1 MVIDRRGALGLAAG
15 TLLLPRQR
23 ASAAGL
29 TKVRITQP
37 TDSLSYMA
45 IYAARA
51 RGLFEAAG
59 IEVEVVITRGDGPDV
74 QALLAGEVEFV
85 ATPPTHLYTLYLQ
98 NRKLLGICGLLGRC
112 CINVVLH
119 KDVAADKGVS
129 ETSPFADK
137 LRSLAGTTIGASA
150 PGALT
155 YNIAEWYIQRG
166 GMKPQVDAKVVA
178 AGNGASAIAAMEH
191 KVVTAYA
198 QSSPLTDEL
207 VRRGLAIWLINNSRG
222 DDPALQE
229 FLHAVIYVRPDWAE
243 QNADLTR
250 RMIRCLVKA
259 STWIRATPPDEVARV
274 LRPYF
279 ASLDEGLY
287 RSALEN
293 VREAVTADGHVS
305 EAGSDNYEKVLLE
318 TGSLKQ
324 HVPFDAVFSRA
335 YLPA

>member
-1 MVIDRRGALGLAAG
+1 MTDRRTVLGLAAS
-15 TLLLPRQR
+15 TLLLPRRGSTQT
-23 ASAAGL
+23 L

-51 RGLFEAAG
+51 RGLFTAAG
-59 IEVEVVITRGDGPDV
+59 IDLEVIITRGDGPDV
-74 QALLAGEVEFV
+74 QALLAGDVEFV

-98 NRKLLGICGLLGRC
+98 NRRLIGICGLLDRC
-112 CINVVLH
+112 CINIVLH
-119 KDVAADKGVS
+119 KDIAAERGVTP
-129 ETSPFADK
+129 TSPFADK

-155 YNIAEWYIQRG
+155 YNLAEWYIQRAG
-166 GMKPQVDAKVVA
+166 LKPQIDAKVVA
-178 AGNGASAIAAMEH
+178 AGNGAAAIAAMEH

-207 VRRGLAIWLINNSRG
+207 VRRGLAIWLINNTQG
-222 DDPALQE
+222 DDPALQQ

-250 RMIRCLVKA
+250 RMVNCLVQA
-259 STWIRATPPDEVARV
+259 STWIRATPPDEVAST

-279 ASLDEGLY
+279 ASLEDGLY
-287 RSALEN
+287 RAALEN
-293 VREAVTADGHVS
+293 VRQAVTASGHIS
-305 EAGSDNYEKVLLE
+305 QEGSDNYEKVLLE

-324 HVPFDAVFSRA
+324 HVPFEAVFSNQ